1 MGVRRGTSPNP
12 EHKTHLLLAT
22 WSEVHGTRTLAARK
36 EGLEVRARLGQ
47 PGVRFQVLPCW
58 QQASRSLLLGPKD
71 PKRSFA
77 VCGQSK
83 GLLSGLKH

>member
-1 MGVRRGTSPNP
+1 LGVRRGTSPNP

-47 PGVRFQVLPCW
+47 PGARFQVFPCW
-58 QQASRSLLLGPKD
+58 QQAPRKLAVRAKRPK
-71 PKRSFA
+71 A
-77 VCGQSK
+77 VLRCGQSE
-83 GLLSGLKH
+83 GLLSGLQH

>member
-1 MGVRRGTSPNP
+1 LGVRRGTSPNP

-36 EGLEVRARLGQ
+36 EELEVRSRLGQ
-47 PGVRFQVLPCW
+47 PGACFQDLPCW
-58 QQASRSLLLGPKD
+58 QQASQSLLLGPKD

-77 VCGQSK
+77 VAKAK
-83 GLLSGLKH
+83 GY